1 MPTAPPR
8 GIRKSSELILQ
19 KGRTL
24 IFNEEEASE
33 ILWSDIPNG
42 SLKINPITGLISVK
56 IEGESNWVPAGIK
69 NDGTISI
76 AKDTKLVTEIYT
88 ITNADEGDGH
98 FCCTNKAGQNRHF
111 PLTDEGYPIF
121 YLEEGSYQMLR
132 NQISL
137 MIDDCLYRSVASGDL
152 TELGETRIQLNEQLK
167 AGQKVTITY
176 SNVIRIGNPYPR
188 IFIND
193 NEPDVAEVGDLWI
206 DTNATLEEN
215 DYLGEGHGELE
226 PSKRLPWDRI
236 DSKPTK
242 LSEYLLYDEVKS
254 MIDTHRVDISMID
267 NFPAFPTK
275 INASSLAGKYPGTNA
290 GDLLVLGSDGKVP
303 MNLLPTV
310 IQNTTQNMVNIYIGA
325 TAPTSPKNKQTVWF
339 CTDPS
344 DLTIKVYDN
353 DKWISMGAVWQ

>member
-8 GIRKSSELILQ
+8 GIRKSSELIFQ

-42 SLKINPITGLISVK
+42 SLKINPVTGLISVK

-152 TELGETRIQLNEQLK
+152 TELSETRIQLNEQLK

-193 NEPDVAEVGDLWI
+193 NEPDVAEVGDFWI
-206 DTNATLEEN
+206 DCNDNIGDDPNYEE
-215 DYLGEGHGELE
+215 DPYY
-226 PSKRLPWDRI
+226 DRHV
-236 DSKPTK
+236 DWSNVDGKPT
-242 LSEYLLYDEVKS
+242 
-254 MIDTHRVDISMID
+254 T
-267 NFPAFPTK
+267 
-275 INASSLAGKYPGTNA
+275 LAGYGIRDDIAAKVHKHSINDITDFPLTMRANGGNADTVGNKSVGTGIGNIPII
-290 GDLLVLGSDGKVP
+290 GSDGKLDQNIVP
-303 MNLLPTV
+303 IIPSKKLTIVQPDGTSNTYDGSV
-310 IQNTTQNMVNIYIGA
+310 NTTITLKAQ
-325 TAPTSPKNKQTVWF
+325 
-339 CTDPS
+339 
-344 DLTIKVYDN
+344 DN
-353 DKWISMGAVWQ
+353 GSVFNARGELVFPNGNRFWLQ

>member
-98 FCCTNKAGQNRHF
+98 FCCTNKTGQNRHF
-111 PLTDEGYPIF
+111 PLTDEGYPVF

-152 TELGETRIQLNEQLK
+152 TELSETRIQLNEQLK

-176 SNVIRIGNPYPR
+176 SNVVRIGNPYPR

-193 NEPDVAEVGDLWI
+193 NAPDNAEVGDIHI
-206 DTNATLEEN
+206 DTDDVIGDDPNYVEDPDRSKELDWSYITGKPSTLAGYGITDQLASTFHKHSLN
-215 DYLGEGHGELE
+215 DIIDFPITMRANGGNSDTVANRKPGTGIGDIPVISSNGKLDSDIIPIIQSKTLTIVQADGTSNSYDGSVDTTINLRKEMSSTIFNSRGEL
-226 PSKRLPWDRI
+226 
-236 DSKPTK
+236 
-242 LSEYLLYDEVKS
+242 V
-254 MIDTHRVDISMID
+254 
-267 NFPAFPTK
+267 FPNGNRF
-275 INASSLAGKYPGTNA
+275 
-290 GDLLVLGSDGKVP
+290 
-303 MNLLPTV
+303 
-310 IQNTTQNMVNIYIGA
+310 
-325 TAPTSPKNKQTVWF
+325 
-339 CTDPS
+339 
-344 DLTIKVYDN
+344 
-353 DKWISMGAVWQ
+353 WIE